1 MLNVYAASW
10 CRHCQKTVEFLE
22 ENKIAF
28 NYIDVETQPDD
39 VVAKVVEVNGGF
51 DWVVPT
57 FEFNGKWRKGKVF
70 DPRELTKDLVE
81 LGVIQK

>member
-10 CRHCQKTVEFLE
+10 CRHCQKTVEFLK
-22 ENKIAF
+22 ENNIAF

-39 VVAKVVEVNGGF
+39 VVAKVVKINGGF

-57 FEFNGKWRKGKVF
+57 FEFNGKWRKGKAF
-70 DPRELTKDLVE
+70 DPRELIRDLVE